1 MDGCTLVDLV
11 HVDGA
16 PHVLEGESFP
26 HRLLGIW
33 IDALLEVEVPQKE
46 AIEGKE
52 GVDQGL
58 RP

>member
-11 HVDGA
+11 HVDSA

-26 HRLLGIW
+26 HRLLSIR